1 MSNICSFD
9 VFVRVLGRRHNSTL
23 SRMSEN
29 HPFMR
34 AVLWEIND
42 R

>member
-29 HPFMR
+29 QR
-34 AVLWEIND
+34 YIGEVVRGISD